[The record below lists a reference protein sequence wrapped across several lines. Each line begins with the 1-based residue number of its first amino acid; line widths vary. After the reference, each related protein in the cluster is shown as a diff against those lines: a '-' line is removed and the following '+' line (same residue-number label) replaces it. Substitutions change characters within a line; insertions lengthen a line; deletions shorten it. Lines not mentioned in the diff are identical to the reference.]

1 MLGKIVLKDISDG
14 FMTNSKTF
22 EENCIAKHCQT
33 FCDRLKNIWAKHSWD
48 SRKIKKKLGK

>member
-1 MLGKIVLKDISDG
+1 MLGKIVLKGISDG

-33 FCDRLKNIWAKHSWD
+33 FRDRLKNIWAKHS
-48 SRKIKKKLGK
+48 

>member
-22 EENCIAKHCQT
+22 EENRIVKHCQT
-33 FCDRLKNIWAKHSWD
+33 FRDRLKDIWAKHS
-48 SRKIKKKLGK
+48 